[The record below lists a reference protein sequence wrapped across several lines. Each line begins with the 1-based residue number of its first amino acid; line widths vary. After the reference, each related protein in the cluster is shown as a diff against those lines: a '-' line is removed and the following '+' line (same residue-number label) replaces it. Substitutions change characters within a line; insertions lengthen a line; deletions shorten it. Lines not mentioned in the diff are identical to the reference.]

1 MVKEVFRYRYNSSDT
16 QKTLT
21 ESRKKREARAL
32 EEEGGD
38 QPTKK
43 TKKLREVY
51 LVTKNKFYS
60 EATSEEFEMVLNPNE
75 LDDNS
80 HRIIQAKVL

>member
-60 EATSEEFEMVLNPNE
+60 EATAEEFEMVLNPNE